1 MEVRGVIPQV
11 LETVINFLFPFC
23 VLFLL
28 YVKFTLVVLLLNW
41 ISKVFH
47 LSSHFLCNKGIR
59 GDKTAEWV
67 RKPKRKANALMNL
80 HASYS
85 DHFVVAQWVLFKNS
99 NDITNMYIFVHYVL
113 RKRPVRSEVNSW
125 KRELPEGV
133 FTVRWVRGNERGA
146 SKSHSIVCHQ
156 AVWCGQMNRES
167 RDTLLLI
174 GQYRLTAP
182 AQHMAMA
189 ASWHFECHARQDDQ
203 YLP

>member
-1 MEVRGVIPQV
+1 M
-11 LETVINFLFPFC
+11 
-23 VLFLL
+23 
-28 YVKFTLVVLLLNW
+28 
-41 ISKVFH
+41 
-47 LSSHFLCNKGIR
+47 
-59 GDKTAEWV
+59 A
-67 RKPKRKANALMNL
+67 
-80 HASYS
+80 

-113 RKRPVRSEVNSW
+113 RKRPVHSEVNSR

-133 FTVRWVRGNERGA
+133 FTVRGNERGA